1 MAELTLFEF
10 LRTLPTPP
18 GAVTNADLAK
28 DTARL
33 AETIRADWEH
43 SILGPEQIEATQNRI
58 VIETVATALTYA
70 DLDASE
76 DLLRELFLIVRQ
88 LIAEEPHLNSPPNTR
103 LDGLNYAEL
112 LAERARLLQ
121 LRKHS

>member
-33 AETIRADWEH
+33 AEAIRADWEL
-43 SILGPEQIEATQNRI
+43 SILGDEQIGGHAKSDGHRNSGYRS
-58 VIETVATALTYA
+58 Y
-70 DLDASE
+70 
-76 DLLRELFLIVRQ
+76 LRGSRRFGGLCS
-88 LIAEEPHLNSPPNTR
+88 ANSAWSSRN
-103 LDGLNYAEL
+103 
-112 LAERARLLQ
+112 
-121 LRKHS
+121 